1 MYTLSVSADRRYQL
15 QSEAANRAIDALLEQ
30 LRIPE
35 SSWRHYSDMLITVLK
50 MFEDGSGVVDL
61 KITSAALKEMRYGV
75 KVFAPWRSVPK
86 VTVFGSARTPPEHPV
101 SLQAHAFGR
110 RMREAGWMVMTG
122 AGSGVMGAAQEGAGR
137 ERSFGLNIRLPF
149 EQEAN
154 PWIADD
160 PKLITFKYFFT
171 RKLFLVREA
180 QAMAY
185 FPGGFGT
192 ADEVFETLTLI
203 QTGKAAL
210 APVVLV
216 DAPGGKY
223 WEGFEDFIREYMA
236 REGMVSEEDL
246 RLYRRTDDAQV
257 AVAECERFYRVF
269 HSQRYV
275 GETLIFRLRHAIPA
289 EIVEGLSGDFADIL
303 GGPVEQTAGPLAGE
317 GGELPA
323 LPRLVLP
330 FNRRN
335 YGRLRQLIDAVNAA

>member
-1 MYTLSVSADRRYQL
+1 MYTLTVSADRRYQL
-15 QSEAANRAIDALLEQ
+15 QSEQGNRAVDALLEQ
-30 LRIPE
+30 LRVPE
-35 SSWRHYSDMLITVLK
+35 SSWRLYSEMLVTVLK
-50 MFEDGSGVVDL
+50 MFEDGAGVGDL

-86 VTVFGSARTPPEHPV
+86 VTVFGSARTLPEHPV
-101 SLQAHAFGR
+101 SRQAAAFGR

-137 ERSFGLNIRLPF
+137 ERPFGLNIRLPF

-180 QAMAY
+180 HAMAY

-210 APVVLV
+210 APVLLV
-216 DAPGGKY
+216 DSPGGKF
-223 WEGFEDFIREYMA
+223 WEGFEDFMREYMA
-236 REGMVSEEDL
+236 RDGMISPEDL
-246 RLYRRTDDAQV
+246 ALYRRTDDVEA

-275 GETLIFRLRHAIPA
+275 GERLVFRLRRPLEATTVTKLSADFSDI
-289 EIVEGLSGDFADIL
+289 LSGPI
-303 GGPVEQTAGPLAGE
+303 EQTAGPLDGE
-317 GGELPA
+317 GGELPG
-323 LPRLVLP
+323 LPRLRLP
-330 FNRRN
+330 FNRRSF
-335 YGRLRQLIDAVNAA
+335 GRLRLLIDAVNQG